1 MTRATSAHASLK
13 KKLALLQER
22 YIPRTG
28 ARTHLTE
35 NSALPFHRWRSGTI
49 HRCASGDEHIRLN
62 AQTGAAVLLGL
73 HEEEPRCGVGP
84 VLYESQP
91 LRFETVRP
99 QHRQHLGQ
107 PLGPVAE
114 RKPAAVL
121 QQTEAAG
128 ADVLEGAVRLV
139 AGRGPACLGAL
150 GSGGKIGR
158 IAGADVELP
167 LSLPER
173 AQVGEVRR
181 DVADAL
187 LCDGL
192 LQERTGLGLQLDG
205 GAGAAMPPV
214 VPLEADDA
222 AARTQVGRR
231 LAALWLTEAG
241 QQKRI

>member
-1 MTRATSAHASLK
+1 M
-13 KKLALLQER
+13 
-22 YIPRTG
+22 
-28 ARTHLTE
+28 
-35 NSALPFHRWRSGTI
+35 
-49 HRCASGDEHIRLN
+49 
-62 AQTGAAVLLGL
+62 
-73 HEEEPRCGVGP
+73 
-84 VLYESQP
+84 
-91 LRFETVRP
+91 
-99 QHRQHLGQ
+99 
-107 PLGPVAE
+107 AE

-139 AGRGPACLGAL
+139 AGRSPACLGAL
-150 GSGGKIGR
+150 GPGGKIGR
-158 IAGADVELP
+158 VAGADVELP

-222 AARTQVGRR
+222 AARTQVCRR

>member
-1 MTRATSAHASLK
+1 M
-13 KKLALLQER
+13 
-22 YIPRTG
+22 
-28 ARTHLTE
+28 
-35 NSALPFHRWRSGTI
+35 
-49 HRCASGDEHIRLN
+49 
-62 AQTGAAVLLGL
+62 
-73 HEEEPRCGVGP
+73 
-84 VLYESQP
+84 
-91 LRFETVRP
+91 
-99 QHRQHLGQ
+99 
-107 PLGPVAE
+107 
-114 RKPAAVL
+114 
-121 QQTEAAG
+121 
-128 ADVLEGAVRLV
+128 
-139 AGRGPACLGAL
+139 AGRSPACLGAL
-150 GSGGKIGR
+150 GPGGKIGR
-158 IAGADVELP
+158 VAGADVELP

>member
-1 MTRATSAHASLK
+1 MWRLSL
-13 KKLALLQER
+13 
-22 YIPRTG
+22 
-28 ARTHLTE
+28 
-35 NSALPFHRWRSGTI
+35 I
-49 HRCASGDEHIRLN
+49 HIFRP
-62 AQTGAAVLLGL
+62 VLHKGQPLGL
-73 HEEEPRCGVGP
+73 QPVGP
-84 VLYESQP
+84 QD
-91 LRFETVRP
+91 
-99 QHRQHLGQ
+99 RQHLGQ

-150 GSGGKIGR
+150 GPGGKIGR
-158 IAGADVELP
+158 VAGADVELP

-222 AARTQVGRR
+222 AARTQVCRR